1 MTDAFTFAAMGSNQ
15 QFLLRAHAAADQ
27 NELRVEDVHHAGKAL
42 CDLVRPVVQQGKN
55 CLVAC
60 FGCGKD
66 GAAILPIGVLFLC
79 GAHQRGGGS
88 VAFPAALCAA
98 GTVHTV
104 QCVGAVVAQLTAK
117 APCTL

>member
-1 MTDAFTFAAMGSNQ
+1 M
-15 QFLLRAHAAADQ
+15 
-27 NELRVEDVHHAGKAL
+27 HHAGKAL

-104 QCVGAVVAQLTAK
+104 QCVGAVVAQLAAK